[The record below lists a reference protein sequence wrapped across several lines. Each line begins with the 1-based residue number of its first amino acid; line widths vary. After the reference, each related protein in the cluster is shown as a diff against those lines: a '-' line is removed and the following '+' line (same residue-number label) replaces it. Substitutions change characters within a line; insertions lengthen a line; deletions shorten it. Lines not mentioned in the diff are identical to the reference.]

1 MGWKLPDCIGSKVPR
16 SSLAPLPVEEWSYSQ
31 QFEWAGTVTEMNDR
45 KPNNV
50 MLDDANISPGIAL
63 NWQPPQLWGEPLR
76 KWASARAHVSAI
88 TSLALAEPTPRQP
101 ILLANEVAQGAS
113 YAMDRSP
120 QKDCRAC
127 AAGCPGCCRVMVA
140 VTVPE
145 ILAVVDYVR
154 RECEAEV
161 VDVIQQRATE
171 TAEQTEGMDRNQY
184 AAQQLPCALLSSD
197 DCCMTYPARPIR
209 CRGWCSLSVERC
221 HECFLAGSVDQTVPL
236 DAHAY
241 AVGQGAADGLS
252 SGIAAAGLDDTF
264 YELNSALAR
273 ALDVP
278 DAADQWIRGEP
289 VFADCNRY
297 G

>member
-1 MGWKLPDCIGSKVPR
+1 
-16 SSLAPLPVEEWSYSQ
+16 
-31 QFEWAGTVTEMNDR
+31 MNDSQ
-45 KPNNV
+45 P
-50 MLDDANISPGIAL
+50 LDAMPATADVSPGIAL

-76 KWASARAHVSAI
+76 KWASGKAHVAAI
-88 TSLALAEPTPRQP
+88 TSLALAEPTPRLP
-101 ILLANEVAQGAS
+101 ILLAEEIAQGAS

-120 QKDCRAC
+120 QKDCREC

-145 ILAVVDYVR
+145 VLSAADYLR
-154 RECEAEV
+154 RNCQANLV
-161 VDVIQQRATE
+161 GKIQQQATK
-171 TAEQTEGMDRNQY
+171 TAAQTVDMNKNQY
-184 AAQQLPCALLSSD
+184 AEQQLPCAMLSAD

-209 CRGWCSLSVERC
+209 CRGWCSLSVDRC
-221 HECFLAGSVDQTVPL
+221 NECFLTKAMDQTVPI

-252 SGIAAAGLDDTF
+252 AGITSAGLDGTF

-278 DAADQWIRGEP
+278 DAAEQWLRGEP
-289 VFADCNRY
+289 VFSDCNRY
-297 G
+297 E